1 MGLNGSIDYLE
12 APDQLSD
19 LSLLL
24 LCLELYEHFPTK
36 TDSPLSVTETDMSLS
51 VSVTLVRILN
61 DTSQLLSHNGTVA
74 RSKNLHSFLSV
85 KTTHQKHN

>member
-51 VSVTLVRILN
+51 VSEL
-61 DTSQLLSHNGTVA
+61 
-74 RSKNLHSFLSV
+74 
-85 KTTHQKHN
+85 

>member
-24 LCLELYEHFPTK
+24 LCLELSEHFPTE

-51 VSVTLVRILN
+51 VSEL
-61 DTSQLLSHNGTVA
+61 
-74 RSKNLHSFLSV
+74 
-85 KTTHQKHN
+85 